1 MAPPEWSQRF
11 RESTRGRIVARLR
24 RGLATVE
31 DLARSVGLTQNGI
44 RVHLATLERDG
55 WIRGEGVRRAE
66 GPGKPATLYRLAAE
80 AEPLLSSAY
89 RPMLLALLGVLS
101 DREEPARLRALLR
114 ETGRRL
120 GADLAQAGP
129 PGQKI
134 ADRVAAIL
142 GVLGGEVEVEEQEQ
156 GRGRLLVRGLGCPV
170 GEAVRI
176 TPAACSAVTALL
188 EGALDAKVIER
199 CDRSG
204 APRCCFEVTRRGG

>member
-1 MAPPEWSQRF
+1 MAPLDWSQRF

-31 DLARSVGLTQNGI
+31 ELARAVGLTENGI

-66 GPGKPATLYRLAAE
+66 GPGKPATLYRLAPE

-89 RPMLLALLGVLS
+89 RPMLLALLGVLY
-101 DREEPARLRALLR
+101 DREKPAQLRALLR

-120 GADLAQAGP
+120 GAELAQAGS
-129 PGQKI
+129 PGQKT
-134 ADRVAAIL
+134 ADRIAAIL
-142 GVLGGEVEVEEQEQ
+142 GAMGGEVEVEEE
-156 GRGRLLVRGLGCPV
+156 GRGRLMVRGLGCPV
-170 GEAVRI
+170 SEAVRI

-188 EGALDAKVIER
+188 EGALDASVIEC

-204 APRCCFEVTRRGG
+204 SPRCCFEVTRRAG

>member
-1 MAPPEWSQRF
+1 MSPLDWSQRF
-11 RESTRGRIVARLR
+11 RESTRGRIVARLP

-31 DLARSVGLTQNGI
+31 ELAAAVGLTENGI

-66 GPGKPATLYRLAAE
+66 GPGKPATLYRLAPE

-89 RPMLLALLGVLS
+89 RPLLLALLGVLCE
-101 DREEPARLRALLR
+101 RQKPAGLRAVLR

-120 GADLAQAGP
+120 AAELAQGGD
-129 PGQKI
+129 PGQKP

-142 GVLGGEVEVEEQEQ
+142 GALGGEVEVVEE
-156 GRGRLLVRGLGCPV
+156 GRGRLTVRGFGCPV
-170 GEAVRI
+170 GEAVKI

-188 EGALDAKVIER
+188 EGALDARVVER

-204 APRCCFEVTRRGG
+204 SPHCCFEVSRRAG